1 MDLINSVISQCPV
14 CQHIKHRHLTQFVEG
29 QLALDKKPGQIWKID
44 YIGPLI
50 RDKGCQY
57 ACTAVDTY
65 SGCLVVIPFSKANQT
80 NTIKTL
86 EIIYIMVFYFKF
98 RVTMGHIL
106 KVN

>member
-1 MDLINSVISQCPV
+1 MDLIKSVISQCPI
-14 CQHIKHRHLTQFVEG
+14 CQHIKHRNFTQLVEG
-29 QLALDKKPGQIWKID
+29 QLALDKKPGQKWKIY

-50 RDKGCQY
+50 RDKGCQHM
-57 ACTAVDTY
+57 CTAVDTY
-65 SGCLVVIPFSKANQT
+65 SGCLVVIPFSKASQT

-86 EIIYIMVFYFKF
+86 EITYIILFYFKF